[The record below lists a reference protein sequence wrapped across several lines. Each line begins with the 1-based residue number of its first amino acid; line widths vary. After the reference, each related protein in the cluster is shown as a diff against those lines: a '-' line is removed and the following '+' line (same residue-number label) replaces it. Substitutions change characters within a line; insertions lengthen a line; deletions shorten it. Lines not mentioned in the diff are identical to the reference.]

1 MAQNVIINGVTYQQ
15 VPEVAIPLVG
25 GGSARFVDTSDGTA
39 QAADILAGETA
50 YAGGAL
56 VTGTIPTKAAATY
69 TPGTTAQ
76 TIAAG
81 QYLGGAQT
89 IAGDTNLRGANII
102 SGVSIFGVAGSLTV
116 PTITQDQ
123 TTKVLSIS

>member
-15 VPEVAIPLVG
+15 VPEVTIPLVG
-25 GGSARFVDTSDGTA
+25 GGDARFLDTADGTA
-39 QAADILAGETA
+39 QAGDLLQGETA

-56 VTGTIPTKAAATY
+56 VTGTIPTKAAQTY
-69 TPGTTAQ
+69 TPGTTQQ

-81 QYLGGAQT
+81 QYLGGAQV

-102 SGVSIFGVAGSLTV
+102 SGTSIFGVVGTLTV
-116 PTITQDQ
+116 PAITQDQ

>member
-1 MAQNVIINGVTYQQ
+1 MAQNVIINGVTYSN
-15 VPEVAIPLVG
+15 VPEVTIPLVAG
-25 GGSARFVDTSDGTA
+25 GTARYLDTADGTA
-39 QAADILAGETA
+39 QAGDLLQGETA

-56 VTGTIPTKAAATY
+56 VTGTIPTKAAQTY
-69 TPGTTAQ
+69 TPGTTQQ

-81 QYLGGAQT
+81 QYLGGAQV

-102 SGVSIFGVAGSLTV
+102 SGTSIFGVAGTLTV

>member
-25 GGSARFVDTSDGTA
+25 GGTARFLDT
-39 QAADILAGETA
+39 ADILAGETA

-56 VTGTIPTKAAATY
+56 VEGTIPTKAAQTY

-89 IAGDTNLRGANII
+89 IEGDANLRGANII
-102 SGVSIFGVAGSLTV
+102 SGVSIFGVAGTLTV

>member
-1 MAQNVIINGVTYQQ
+1 MAQNVIINGVTYSN
-15 VPEVAIPLVG
+15 VPEVTIPLVG
-25 GGSARFVDTSDGTA
+25 GGTARYLDTADGTA
-39 QAADILAGETA
+39 QAGDLLQGETA

-56 VTGTIPTKAAATY
+56 VTGTIPTKAAQTY
-69 TPGTTAQ
+69 TPGTTQQ

-81 QYLGGAQT
+81 QYLGGAQV

-102 SGVSIFGVAGSLTV
+102 SGTSIFGVAGTLTV

>member
-15 VPEVAIPLVG
+15 VPEVTIPLVAG
-25 GGSARFVDTSDGTA
+25 GTARYLDTADGTA
-39 QAADILAGETA
+39 QAGDLLQGETA

-56 VTGTIPTKAAATY
+56 VTGTIPTKAAQTY
-69 TPGTTAQ
+69 TPGTTQQ

-81 QYLGGAQT
+81 QYLGGAQV

-102 SGVSIFGVAGSLTV
+102 SGTSIFGVAGTLTV

>member
-25 GGSARFVDTSDGTA
+25 GGTARFLDTSDGTA
-39 QAADILAGETA
+39 QAADILAGEIA
-50 YAGGAL
+50 YAGGAR
-56 VTGTIPTKAAATY
+56 VEGTIPTKAAQTY

-89 IAGDTNLRGANII
+89 IEGDANLRGANII
-102 SGVSIFGVAGSLTV
+102 SGVSIFGVIGALTV

>member
-1 MAQNVIINGVTYQQ
+1 MAQNVIINGVTYQS
-15 VPEVAIPLVG
+15 VPEVAIPLVAG
-25 GGSARFVDTSDGTA
+25 GTARFVDTSDGTA
-39 QAADILAGETA
+39 QAGDLLEGETA

-56 VTGTIPTKAAATY
+56 VTGTIPTKAAQTY
-69 TPGTTAQ
+69 TPGTTSQ
-76 TIAAG
+76 SIAAG

-89 IAGDTNLRGANII
+89 ISGDTNLRPANII

>member
-1 MAQNVIINGVTYQQ
+1 MAQNVIINGVTYSN
-15 VPEVAIPLVG
+15 VPEVTIPLVAG
-25 GGSARFVDTSDGTA
+25 GTARYLDTADGTA
-39 QAADILAGETA
+39 QAGDLLQGETA

-56 VTGTIPTKAAATY
+56 VTGTIPTKAAQTY
-69 TPGTTAQ
+69 TPGTTQQ

-81 QYLGGAQT
+81 QSLGGAQV

-102 SGVSIFGVAGSLTV
+102 SGTSIFGVAGTLTV

>member
-15 VPEVAIPLVG
+15 VPEVTIPLVAG
-25 GGSARFVDTSDGTA
+25 GTARYLDTADGTA
-39 QAADILAGETA
+39 QAGDLLQGETA

-56 VTGTIPTKAAATY
+56 VTGTIPTKAAQTY
-69 TPGTTAQ
+69 TPGTTQQ

-81 QYLGGAQT
+81 QYLGGAQV
-89 IAGDTNLRGANII
+89 IAGDTNLRGPNIL
-102 SGVSIFGVAGSLTV
+102 SGTSIFGVAGTLTV

>member
-1 MAQNVIINGVTYQQ
+1 MAQNVIINGVTYTNT
-15 VPEVAIPLVG
+15 PEVNIPLVSG
-25 GGSARFVDTSDGTA
+25 GMARFLDTSDGTA
-39 QAADILAGETA
+39 QAGDLLQGETA

-69 TPGTTAQ
+69 TPGTTSQ
-76 TIAAG
+76 SIAAG

-102 SGVSIFGVAGSLTV
+102 SGVSIFGVAGTLTV

>member
-25 GGSARFVDTSDGTA
+25 GGSARFLDTSDGTA
-39 QAADILAGETA
+39 QAGDLLQGETA
-50 YAGGAL
+50 YAGGAP
-56 VTGTIPTKAAATY
+56 VTGTIPTKAAQTY
-69 TPGTTAQ
+69 TPGTTSQ

-102 SGVSIFGVAGSLTV
+102 SGVSIFGVAGTLTV

-123 TTKVLSIS
+123 TTKILSIS

>member
-25 GGSARFVDTSDGTA
+25 GGSARFLDTSDGTA
-39 QAADILAGETA
+39 QAGDLLQGETA

-56 VTGTIPTKAAATY
+56 VTGTITTKAAATY

-89 IAGDTNLRGANII
+89 IAGDTNLRPANIL
-102 SGVSIFGVAGSLTV
+102 SGVSIFNVAGSLTV